1 MIDKAKP
8 TNGKSRAPVKGTAF
22 KSLAITKRYSASNST
37 ATAAQKAR
45 ILAWLRKRTLTTD
58 QGRALSCYAVA
69 SRIFDLR
76 NDGHHIVTERFDGY
90 AADGLSHAR
99 LARYRLTKGTPHG
112 KWPK

>member
-1 MIDKAKP
+1 MKKVPA
-8 TNGKSRAPVKGTAF
+8 TNGMRRTAGHSAPLKT
-22 KSLAITKRYSASNST
+22 LAINTRSYASKST

-58 QGRALSCYAVA
+58 QGRAIGCYAVA

-76 NDGHHIVTERFDGY
+76 SEGHNIITERFDGY

-99 LARYRLTKGTPHG
+99 LARYRLMKGIRRVRTAP
-112 KWPK
+112 